1 MKYGKH
7 LVDSISEEYGADA
20 YLDYTRLK
28 KIIHELS
35 EIAPSR
41 ADDSRQVS
49 LTTPPPTNAQGRPTV
64 DGNETS
70 TFKQESFVK
79 MIDSEIAKI
88 EAFTLQRV
96 TELRT
101 RIGDIEH
108 RLDAVAATTSSY
120 TPLEDIKAIEQEAD
134 DIAENFLQLEKY
146 VNINFM
152 GFHKILKKHDKHVP
166 NHPCKTFFIT
176 RLHAQA
182 WVRGDYSDVV
192 VRLSTIYSTLRNDQA
207 AAENA
212 DESQSFLRQTSKYWV
227 KTEDVSRVKYAIL
240 RHLPVFLQKS
250 STGESDSQFTN
261 SVYLDNDALELYH
274 GRLDKSPGAIAVR
287 LRWYGTGDPSLVFV
301 ERKTHRDKWTGE
313 VSVKERFIIK
323 EEEVEQIM
331 NNTYPIEKLKR
342 EMIEKKGKSQKEA
355 DEWEQLVREITQA
368 IQAKQLVP
376 TMRTQCMR
384 TAFQIPFD
392 ATVRISLD
400 TNLCMIT
407 ERGYDI
413 QGGKVWHRDP
423 NGILAQ
429 NEITRFPHAI
439 LEIKLEIK
447 EGSMGAPQWVTDLQN
462 SGLIYEVHK
471 YSKFIHGCA
480 VLLPEDVQSVPYW
493 IDDASIRNSI
503 IASGGERILMPE
515 DVGVGPGATSVY
527 SQLLPF
533 GDTTDD
539 RTATA
544 VGRTGNTNP
553 NKAPNYG
560 LNFNTPSD
568 NAANNGNRGGTQY
581 DEEEDDE
588 ECFNAFC
595 SPTYGYSAEV
605 MAPTRMQKIE
615 PKIFF
620 ANERTFLHYVHAGVT
635 LYTIASG
642 ILAFSEESD
651 DKRWAHWYA
660 LVLLF
665 IALGF
670 VMYALHVF
678 KWRAD
683 RIKTRIP
690 GRWDDPRG
698 PILLGSI
705 LVIVMMISFVMKLY
719 TIATLEPE
727 L

>member
-1 MKYGKH
+1 MKYGKY
-7 LVDSISEEYGADA
+7 LIDSISEEYGADA

-28 KIIHELS
+28 QIIHELS

-41 ADDSRQVS
+41 TDERSRQVS
-49 LTTPPPTNAQGRPTV
+49 LTTPAPTNAQGRPTV
-64 DGNETS
+64 DGNNDTS
-70 TFKQESFVK
+70 KQESFVK
-79 MIDSEIAKI
+79 KVDAEIAKI
-88 EAFTLQRV
+88 EAFTLSRV
-96 TELRT
+96 TELRA
-101 RIGDIEH
+101 RIDDIEY
-108 RLDAVAATTSSY
+108 RVDVALAGAENNSSALDVKTV
-120 TPLEDIKAIEQEAD
+120 EKDAD
-134 DIAENFLQLEKY
+134 DIAEQFLQLEKY

-166 NHPCKTFFIT
+166 NHPCKAFFIT

-192 VRLSTIYSTLRNDQA
+192 VKLSTVYSRLRNDQA

-274 GRLDKSPGAIAVR
+274 GRLDKSPGAIAIR

-323 EEEVEQIM
+323 EEEVEQVM
-331 NNTYPIEKLKR
+331 NNVYPIEQKKR

-447 EGSMGAPQWVTDLQN
+447 EGSMGAPQWVSDLQN

-480 VLLPEDVQSVPYW
+480 VLLPEDAQSVPYW

-503 IASGGERILMPE
+503 IASGGSRILMPE
-515 DVGVGPGATSVY
+515 DVGVGPGATAIY

-533 GDTTDD
+533 GSTTDD

-544 VGRTGNTNP
+544 VGRTGNTDP
-553 NKAPNYG
+553 TKAPNYG
-560 LNFNTPSD
+560 LNFNTSSE
-568 NAANNGNRGGTQY
+568 N
-581 DEEEDDE
+581 EDDDGDE

-595 SPTYGYSAEV
+595 SPTYGYSANV

-642 ILAFSEESD
+642 ILAFSAESD
-651 DKRWAHWYA
+651 ESWAHTYA
-660 LVLLF
+660 LALLV

-678 KWRAD
+678 QWRAD
-683 RIKTRIP
+683 RIKTRVP

-705 LVIVMMISFVMKLY
+705 LVCVLTVSLVTKLY
-719 TIATLEPE
+719 AIATLEPE

>member
-1 MKYGKH
+1 MKYGKY
-7 LVDSISEEYGADA
+7 LIDSISEEYGADA

-28 KIIHELS
+28 QIIHELS

-41 ADDSRQVS
+41 TDERSRQVS
-49 LTTPPPTNAQGRPTV
+49 LTTPAPTNAQGRPTV
-64 DGNETS
+64 DGNNDTS
-70 TFKQESFVK
+70 KQESFVK
-79 MIDSEIAKI
+79 KVDAEIAKI
-88 EAFTLQRV
+88 EAFTLSRV
-96 TELRT
+96 TELRA
-101 RIGDIEH
+101 RIDDIEY
-108 RLDAVAATTSSY
+108 RVDAALAGAENNSSALY
-120 TPLEDIKAIEQEAD
+120 VKTVEKDAD
-134 DIAENFLQLEKY
+134 DIAEQFLQLEKY

-166 NHPCKTFFIT
+166 NHPCKAFFIT

-192 VRLSTIYSTLRNDQA
+192 VKLSTVYSRLRNDQA

-274 GRLDKSPGAIAVR
+274 GRLDKSPGAIAIR

-323 EEEVEQIM
+323 EEEVEQVM
-331 NNTYPIEKLKR
+331 NNVYPIEQKKR

-447 EGSMGAPQWVTDLQN
+447 EGSMGAPQWVSDLQN

-480 VLLPEDVQSVPYW
+480 VLLPEDAQSVPYW

-503 IASGGERILMPE
+503 IASGGSRILMPE
-515 DVGVGPGATSVY
+515 DVGVGPGATTIY

-533 GDTTDD
+533 GSTTDD

-544 VGRTGNTNP
+544 VGRTGNTDP
-553 NKAPNYG
+553 TKAPNYG
-560 LNFNTPSD
+560 LNFNTSSE
-568 NAANNGNRGGTQY
+568 N
-581 DEEEDDE
+581 EDDDGDE

-595 SPTYGYSAEV
+595 SPTYGYSANV
-605 MAPTRMQKIE
+605 MAPTRVQKIE

-642 ILAFSEESD
+642 ILAFSAESD
-651 DKRWAHWYA
+651 ESWAHTYA
-660 LVLLF
+660 LALLV

-678 KWRAD
+678 QWRAD
-683 RIKTRIP
+683 RIKTRVP

-705 LVIVMMISFVMKLY
+705 LVCVLTVSLVTKLY
-719 TIATLEPE
+719 AIATLEPE

>member
-1 MKYGKH
+1 
-7 LVDSISEEYGADA
+7 
-20 YLDYTRLK
+20 
-28 KIIHELS
+28 
-35 EIAPSR
+35 
-41 ADDSRQVS
+41 
-49 LTTPPPTNAQGRPTV
+49 
-64 DGNETS
+64 
-70 TFKQESFVK
+70 
-79 MIDSEIAKI
+79 
-88 EAFTLQRV
+88 
-96 TELRT
+96 
-101 RIGDIEH
+101 
-108 RLDAVAATTSSY
+108 
-120 TPLEDIKAIEQEAD
+120 
-134 DIAENFLQLEKY
+134 
-146 VNINFM
+146 
-152 GFHKILKKHDKHVP
+152 
-166 NHPCKTFFIT
+166 
-176 RLHAQA
+176 
-182 WVRGDYSDVV
+182 
-192 VRLSTIYSTLRNDQA
+192 
-207 AAENA
+207 
-212 DESQSFLRQTSKYWV
+212 
-227 KTEDVSRVKYAIL
+227 
-240 RHLPVFLQKS
+240 
-250 STGESDSQFTN
+250 
-261 SVYLDNDALELYH
+261 
-274 GRLDKSPGAIAVR
+274 
-287 LRWYGTGDPSLVFV
+287 
-301 ERKTHRDKWTGE
+301 
-313 VSVKERFIIK
+313 
-323 EEEVEQIM
+323 M
-331 NNTYPIEKLKR
+331 NNVYPIEQKKR

-447 EGSMGAPQWVTDLQN
+447 EGSMGAPQWVSDLQN

-480 VLLPEDVQSVPYW
+480 VLLPEDAQSVPYW

-503 IASGGERILMPE
+503 IASGGSRILMPE
-515 DVGVGPGATSVY
+515 DVGVGPGATAIY

-533 GDTTDD
+533 GSTTDD

-544 VGRTGNTNP
+544 VGRTGNTDP
-553 NKAPNYG
+553 TKAPNYG
-560 LNFNTPSD
+560 LNFNTSSE
-568 NAANNGNRGGTQY
+568 N
-581 DEEEDDE
+581 EDDDGDE

-595 SPTYGYSAEV
+595 SPTYGYSANV

-642 ILAFSEESD
+642 ILAFSAESD
-651 DKRWAHWYA
+651 ESWAHTYA
-660 LVLLF
+660 LALLV

-678 KWRAD
+678 QWRAD
-683 RIKTRIP
+683 RIKTRVP

-705 LVIVMMISFVMKLY
+705 LVCVLTVSLVTKLY
-719 TIATLEPE
+719 AIATLEPE